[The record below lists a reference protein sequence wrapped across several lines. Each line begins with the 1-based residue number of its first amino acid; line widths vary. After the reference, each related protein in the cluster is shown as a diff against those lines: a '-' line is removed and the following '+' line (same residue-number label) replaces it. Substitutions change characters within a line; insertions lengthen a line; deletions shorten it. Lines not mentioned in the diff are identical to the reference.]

1 MLERQ
6 RTDLHESMAYLARS
20 LTHAVGAEGRT
31 RGILGKRKGID
42 LNADF
47 GFTRDRAEHSA
58 QFNRLI
64 QRLLSRDAH
73 GNLIGI
79 HAELLRAFGIAVGN

>member
-1 MLERQ
+1 M
-6 RTDLHESMAYLARS
+6 DPPESMACLARS
-20 LTHAVGAEGRT
+20 LTHAVGAEGRK
-31 RGILGKRKGID
+31 RGVLTDPGVD
-42 LNADF
+42 LKEQFRF
-47 GFTRDRAEHSA
+47 GFQRAEHSA
-58 QFNRLI
+58 QFNRPI